1 MNLQKRGS
9 NSVFSTAWNQNPDMD
24 TLYVCVGP
32 SFSAAKPLEIY
43 AISNASG
50 PAAGRKVQRLTSGN
64 FNNAFPSTNAQGDKF
79 VFRST
84 RDGGREKFHKNL
96 YIMEDAEEG
105 EFGQGTVTRLTNG
118 PWTDTHCSWSPKGD
132 WIVFSSTREKP
143 ESAPEKAFLDA
154 GFFAV
159 YLVKVSDPTVVVR
172 VVQSS
177 ATLAGH
183 INHPMFSPDMKSIV
197 FTSDLAAVSNEPIS
211 MPIFLHSVRP
221 YGDILSVDLRDTDDI
236 AKNKDIEEYDRIT
249 HSRYEYSTPTWT
261 KFATQDPNE
270 QWNVLADKGG
280 SKLKPACPYM
290 YPDGGEGWHMAGHLT
305 IPKRCC

>member
-43 AISNASG
+43 AISNVSG
-50 PAAGRKVQRLTSGN
+50 PPTSRKVQRLTNGG
-64 FNNAFPSTNAQGDKF
+64 FNNAFPSSNAQGNKF

-96 YIMEDAEEG
+96 YIMEDAEDG

-118 PWTDTHCSWSPKGD
+118 EWTDTHCSWSPKGD

-143 ESAPEKAFLDA
+143 VSAPEKAFLDA

-159 YLVKVSDPTVVVR
+159 YLVKASDPTVVVR

-177 ATLAGH
+177 ATLEGH
-183 INHPMFSPDMKSIV
+183 INHPVFSPDMKSIV
-197 FTSDLAAVSNEPIS
+197 FASDLAAVSNEPIS

-221 YGDILSVDLRDTDDI
+221 YGDILAVDLRDTDDI
-236 AKNKDIEEYDRIT
+236 TKNKDIEEFHRIT
-249 HSRYEYSTPTWT
+249 HSRYEYSTPAWT
-261 KFATQDPNE
+261 KFATEDPNE
-270 QWNVLADKGG
+270 QWNVLADKGS
-280 SKLKPACPYM
+280 SKFKPACPYM